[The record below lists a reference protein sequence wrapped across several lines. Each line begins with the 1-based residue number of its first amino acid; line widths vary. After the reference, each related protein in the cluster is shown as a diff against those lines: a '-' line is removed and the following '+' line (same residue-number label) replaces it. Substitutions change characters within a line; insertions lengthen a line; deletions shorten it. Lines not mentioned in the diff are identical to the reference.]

1 MTESKNDKKKWRLRF
16 LKKERRKMPSTIN
29 ENDK

>member
-1 MTESKNDKKKWRLRF
+1 MRKNKNGKKKWHFRF
-16 LKKERRKMPSTIN
+16 LKKKRRKMPSTIN